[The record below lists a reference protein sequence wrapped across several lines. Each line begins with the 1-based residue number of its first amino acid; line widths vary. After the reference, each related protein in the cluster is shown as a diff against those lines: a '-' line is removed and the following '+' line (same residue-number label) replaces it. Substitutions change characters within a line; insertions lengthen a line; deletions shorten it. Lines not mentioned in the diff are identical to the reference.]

1 MLSSA
6 ATATSVSARSGDIL
20 CGLFRKKSVA
30 PFRFTQPVYRTSL
43 CPSFVAVR
51 AMAES
56 QTAQR
61 NQPQS
66 SGSSGEKQALI
77 SLSDKRDLASL
88 GNGLQELGYTIVS
101 TGGTASTLENAG
113 VSVTKV
119 EKLTHFP
126 EMLDGRV
133 KTLHPN
139 IHGGILA
146 RRDVE
151 HHMEALNEHGI
162 GTFDVVVVNLY
173 PFYEKVTAPGGIS
186 FEDGI
191 ENIDIGGPAMIRA
204 AAKNHKDVLIVVD
217 SGDYQAVLEYL
228 KGGQSDQQFRRKL
241 AWKAFQHVAAY
252 DSAVSEWLWK
262 QTERKEKFPP
272 SFTVPLVLKSSLR
285 YGENPHQKAAFYVDK
300 SLAEVNAGGIATAI
314 QHHGKEM
321 SYNNYLDADAA
332 WNCVSEFENP
342 TCVVVKHT
350 NPCGVASR
358 DDILEAYRLAVK
370 ADPVSAFGGI
380 VAFNVEVDEVLA
392 REIREFRSPTD
403 GETRMFYEIVVAP
416 KYTAKG
422 LEVLKGKSKTL
433 RILEA
438 KKNDQGKLS
447 LRQVGG
453 GWLAQDSD
461 DLTPEDISFNS
472 VSDKTPTESELA
484 DSKFAWLCVKHVK
497 SNAIVIAKNNCMLG
511 MGSGQPNR
519 VESLRI
525 AFKKAGEEAKG
536 AALATWKD
544 AVEEACQMGIGV
556 IAEPG
561 GSIRDQDAIDCCK
574 NEKVDDSVERDQRW
588 RQGKWWWRKWEEDL
602 QLRAASRS
610 ILSSSYFLARS
621 PLSLYVEFTV
631 SNFQSLVIKVPAT
644 LNFQAAPAGTDVG
657 DSISCEFTIGDGCT
671 AVITTQSSTK
681 VYKAIGSKCS
691 EQILEARIGSE
702 ALLVV
707 IPDPVTCFSTARYY
721 QKQIFRLLSDSNLV
735 LVDWI
740 TSGRHANGEKWD
752 FEFYKS
758 INNVYLEDDHPLFL
772 DTVLLEKR
780 SIQSIAERMQD
791 YQAIAMVILFG
802 AKLKEIQKQVQEN
815 VKNMMSEQLQ
825 LSYSSRRHKSE
836 SSSRNRFMKP
846 EFIASCSTFGP
857 EGKGVVVRIASDST
871 ESVYNFL
878 RQQLAELEPVLGYVE
893 NKENEEALNVFSK
906 MLRDGSVKPNVGTY
920 VSILSA
926 CSDLAGLVEG
936 QQIHQLISKSV
947 HQKNEIVTSALLNM
961 YSKSGELIA
970 ARKMFDNGLV
980 CQRDLISWNSM
991 IAVYAHHGHG
1001 KEAIEMYNQ
1010 MRKHGFKPSAV
1021 TYLNLLFA
1029 CSHAGL
1035 VEKGMEFFKDL
1046 VRDESLPLRE
1056 EHYTCLVDLCGR
1068 AGRLKD
1074 VTNFINCDDAR
1085 LSRSFYGAILSACN
1099 VHNEVSIAKEVV
1111 KKVLET
1117 GSDDAGTYVLMSN
1130 IYAANGKREEAA
1142 EMRMKMK
1149 EKGLKKQPGCSW
1161 VKVGKQNHLFVVGD
1175 KSHPQF
1181 EALDSILSDLRN
1193 KMRKNKNVTSDA
1205 EEAEFLVI

>member
-1 MLSSA
+1 LLLTTVAKQIDMLSSA
-6 ATATSVSARSGDIL
+6 ATASATSVSARSGDIL
-20 CGLFRKKSVA
+20 YGYLRRKTVA
-30 PFRFTQPVYRTSL
+30 PFRFAQPKQQVYCKSL
-43 CPSFVAVR
+43 RPSFVAVR
-51 AMAES
+51 AMSES
-56 QTAQR
+56 QTALK

-66 SGSSGEKQALI
+66 SASSGKKQALI
-77 SLSDKRDLASL
+77 SLSDKKDLATL

-119 EKLTHFP
+119 ETLTHFP
-126 EMLDGRV
+126 EMATLVLFFFLLLENQLDGRV

-173 PFYEKVTAPGGIS
+173 PFYNKVTAPGGIS

-217 SGDYQAVLEYL
+217 SEDYQAVLEYL
-228 KGGQSDQQFRRKL
+228 KGGQNDQQFRRKL

-262 QTERKEKFPP
+262 QTEGQEKFPP
-272 SFTVPLVLKSSLR
+272 SFTVPLSLKSSLR

-392 REIREFRSPTD
+392 RELREFRSPTD

-422 LEVLKGKSKTL
+422 LEVLKGKSKIL

-461 DLTPEDISFNS
+461 DITPEDISFKA

-484 DSKFAWLCVKHVK
+484 DAKFAWLCVKHVK

-519 VESLRI
+519 VESLRL

-536 AALATWKD
+536 AALASDAFFPFAWKD
-544 AVEEACQMGIGV
+544 AVEEACEKGIGA

-561 GSIRDQDAIDCCK
+561 GKRPEMATGKVVVEKIRGRSTATSCFSKYPLKFILPT
-574 NEKVDDSVERDQRW
+574 KV
-588 RQGKWWWRKWEEDL
+588 
-602 QLRAASRS
+602 
-610 ILSSSYFLARS
+610 
-621 PLSLYVEFTV
+621 
-631 SNFQSLVIKVPAT
+631 
-644 LNFQAAPAGTDVG
+644 APVGTDVVWIYSITYGGGIVSG

-671 AVITTQSSTK
+671 AVLTTQSSTK

-691 EQILEARIGSE
+691 EQTLEARIGSE
-702 ALLVV
+702 SLLVV
-707 IPDPVTCFSTARYY
+707 VPDPVTCFSTARYY
-721 QKQIFRLLSDSNLV
+721 QKQNFRLLSDSNLV

-758 INNVYLEDDHPLFL
+758 INNVYLEDDKPLFL

-780 SIQSIAERMQD
+780 NIQSIAERMQD
-791 YQAIAMVILFG
+791 YHAIAMVILFG
-802 AKLKEIQKQVQEN
+802 PKLRELQKQVQEN

-825 LSYSSRRHKSE
+825 ISYSSRRHNPD
-836 SSSRNRFMKP
+836 SRVRNGFMKP

-878 RQQLAELEPVLGYVE
+878 RQQLGDLEPLLGQ
-893 NKENEEALNVFSK
+893 S
-906 MLRDGSVKPNVGTY
+906 P
-920 VSILSA
+920 
-926 CSDLAGLVEG
+926 
-936 QQIHQLISKSV
+936 
-947 HQKNEIVTSALLNM
+947 
-961 YSKSGELIA
+961 
-970 ARKMFDNGLV
+970 
-980 CQRDLISWNSM
+980 
-991 IAVYAHHGHG
+991 YA
-1001 KEAIEMYNQ
+1001 
-1010 MRKHGFKPSAV
+1010 
-1021 TYLNLLFA
+1021 
-1029 CSHAGL
+1029 
-1035 VEKGMEFFKDL
+1035 
-1046 VRDESLPLRE
+1046 
-1056 EHYTCLVDLCGR
+1056 
-1068 AGRLKD
+1068 
-1074 VTNFINCDDAR
+1074 
-1085 LSRSFYGAILSACN
+1085 
-1099 VHNEVSIAKEVV
+1099 
-1111 KKVLET
+1111 
-1117 GSDDAGTYVLMSN
+1117 
-1130 IYAANGKREEAA
+1130 
-1142 EMRMKMK
+1142 
-1149 EKGLKKQPGCSW
+1149 
-1161 VKVGKQNHLFVVGD
+1161 
-1175 KSHPQF
+1175 
-1181 EALDSILSDLRN
+1181 
-1193 KMRKNKNVTSDA
+1193 
-1205 EEAEFLVI
+1205 